1 MDFFLYQSEIC
12 SGIQKSYLENRTSI
26 IKSFKIKNPIFL
38 TQISGFPCTV
48 TYTDPLLFH
57 LQKYVTNPLRQVRIF
72 SKGRDHAFGAAPAVS
87 DSRRAHPGYCVN
99 PNAAGAKMISFKSFT
114 FTRGTR
120 SPKGNCQILLVL
132 ELEGVKDSRNR
143 SKIEEEKTLSGKKS
157 R

>member
-1 MDFFLYQSEIC
+1 MTRIESFMTRIESFIIMT
-12 SGIQKSYLENRTSI
+12 GSI
-26 IKSFKIKNPIFL
+26 HAHDRDRL
-38 TQISGFPCTV
+38 TLWRGGGGGATAKVACQFT
-48 TYTDPLLFH
+48 LFH
-57 LQKYVTNPLRQVRIF
+57 LQKYVTNPLRKVRIF
-72 SKGRDHAFGAAPAVS
+72 SKGRNQRFGAAPAGG
-87 DSRRAHPGYCVN
+87 DSPPPPRYCVN

>member
-1 MDFFLYQSEIC
+1 MTRIESFMTRIESFIIMT
-12 SGIQKSYLENRTSI
+12 GSI
-26 IKSFKIKNPIFL
+26 HAHDRDRL
-38 TQISGFPCTV
+38 TLWRGGGGATAKVACQFT
-48 TYTDPLLFH
+48 LFH
-57 LQKYVTNPLRQVRIF
+57 LQKYVTNPLQG
-72 SKGRDHAFGAAPAVS
+72 SKSPFRSGPCGGRFPPPP
-87 DSRRAHPGYCVN
+87 RYCVN

-143 SKIEEEKTLSGKKS
+143 PKIEEEKTLSGKKS

>member
-1 MDFFLYQSEIC
+1 MTRIESFMTRIESFIIMTGSIHAHDRDRLTLWRGGGGYSQSCLSVYSVPPSKIRNKSSPKSKDFLQGSKSPFR
-12 SGIQKSYLENRTSI
+12 SG
-26 IKSFKIKNPIFL
+26 
-38 TQISGFPCTV
+38 PCGERFT
-48 TYTDPLLFH
+48 P
-57 LQKYVTNPLRQVRIF
+57 PR
-72 SKGRDHAFGAAPAVS
+72 
-87 DSRRAHPGYCVN
+87 YCVN